1 MEDTNKNFMYNVI
14 YQIFIFIIPLVSTP
28 YVSRVL
34 GVDNIG
40 VYSYTYSFVY
50 YFMLA
55 SMLGINNYGAR
66 EIAKCSLDKNKLS
79 QSFFS
84 IYFLQLIC
92 NIFMIII
99 FYTFI
104 LFSNYNHKGIL
115 IIQSIFL
122 ISCAFDIN
130 WFFFGMEEFKITISR
145 NVIIK
150 VLSLIL
156 IFLLVKGKND
166 LWLYTT
172 VMSISTLISQLYL
185 WIFVRKRVSFCKVS
199 FREIFFH
206 LPKCLMLFIPIIAY
220 SIYRVM
226 DKTMIGFFVNT
237 TELGYYE
244 SAEKIINIPISF
256 VSALGTVM
264 MPHMAKS
271 SSEELEKKFTST
283 FYLCYLFITPMILG
297 LLVISKD
304 FTIIFFGEE
313 FLKTSNIIIL
323 LLPTVLFG
331 AMTNII
337 RSNYL
342 IPKSK
347 DRIYLISTAVGAII
361 NLILNII
368 FIKKYGAYGACI
380 GTVAAEFSVLLY
392 QIIYTKKEIDYLRN
406 LRGIIPIVLKSAIM
420 MIYLIIMRD
429 FIENIYVRMSIQIFG
444 AIVIYFMCNYKY
456 ILNDFLGRSR
466 GGNSLI

>member
-1 MEDTNKNFMYNVI
+1 MKNTNKNFIYNVV
-14 YQIFIFIIPLVSTP
+14 YQVFIFIIPLVSTP
-28 YVSRVL
+28 YISRVL
-34 GVDNIG
+34 GVNNIG
-40 VYSYTYSFVY
+40 IYSYTYSLVY

-66 EIAKCSLDKNKLS
+66 EIAKCSLDRNKLS
-79 QSFFS
+79 QKFFS

-92 NIFMIII
+92 NILMIVIFYIFII
-99 FYTFI
+99 FSYY
-104 LFSNYNHKGIL
+104 SHKGIL
-115 IIQSIFL
+115 LIQSIFL

-145 NVIIK
+145 NIIIK
-150 VLSLIL
+150 ILSIVF
-156 IFLLVKGKND
+156 IFALVKSYND
-166 LWLYTT
+166 LWLYSLI
-172 VMSISTLISQLYL
+172 MSISTLISQVYL
-185 WIFVRKRVSFCKVS
+185 WIFIRKRVSFCKVS
-199 FREIFFH
+199 FKEIFSH
-206 LPKCLMLFIPIIAY
+206 LPQCLILFIPVIAY

-226 DKTMIGFFVNT
+226 DKTMIGFFANT

-264 MPHMAKS
+264 LPHMAKS
-271 SSEELEKKFTST
+271 SDEELENKFSST
-283 FYLCYLFITPMILG
+283 FYLCYFFIIPMVLG

-304 FTIIFFGEE
+304 FTMIFFGEE
-313 FLKTSNIIIL
+313 FLKTADIIIF

-347 DRIYLISTAVGAII
+347 DKIYVMSTALGAII

-368 FIKKYGAYGACI
+368 FIKRYGAYGACI
-380 GTVAAEFSVLLY
+380 GTIAAEFFVLLY
-392 QIIYTKKEIDYLRN
+392 QVVYTKKDINYLRS
-406 LRGIIPIVLKSAIM
+406 LKRLIPIVLKSSIM
-420 MIYLIIMRD
+420 MTYLIIARRL
-429 FIENIYVRMSIQIFG
+429 IENIYVKIIVQMFG
-444 AIVIYFMCNYKY
+444 AIVLYFICNYKY
-456 ILNDFLGRSR
+456 ILNDFLGIS
-466 GGNSLI
+466 GKKNK

>member
-1 MEDTNKNFMYNVI
+1 MLNKMKSTNKNFIYNVI
-14 YQIFIFIIPLVSTP
+14 YQVFTFIIPLVSTP
-28 YVSRVL
+28 YISRIL
-34 GVDNIG
+34 GVNNIG
-40 VYSYTYSFVY
+40 IYSYTYSLVY

-66 EIAKCSLDKNKLS
+66 EIAKSSSNKKKLS
-79 QSFFS
+79 QKFFS

-92 NIFMIII
+92 NILMIII
-99 FYTFI
+99 FYNFLI
-104 LFSNYNHKGIL
+104 FSDYNHKEIL

-122 ISCAFDIN
+122 ISSAFDIN
-130 WFFFGMEEFKITISR
+130 WFFFGLEEFKITISR

-150 VLSLIL
+150 ILSLVL
-156 IFLLVKGKND
+156 IFTLVKSNND
-166 LWLYTT
+166 LWLYTLI
-172 VMSISTLISQLYL
+172 MSISTLISQVYL
-185 WIFVRKRVSFCKVS
+185 WIFISKRVSFFKVS
-199 FREIFFH
+199 LKEIFHH
-206 LPKCLMLFIPIIAY
+206 LPQCLMLFIPVIAY

-271 SSEELEKKFTST
+271 DDEELDNKFSST
-283 FYLCYLFITPMILG
+283 LYLCYFFIIPMVLG

-313 FLKTSNIIIL
+313 FLKTSNIIVL
-323 LLPTVLFG
+323 LLPTVVFG

-347 DRIYLISTAVGAII
+347 NKIYVMSTAIGAVI
-361 NLILNII
+361 NLMFNII
-368 FIKKYGAYGACI
+368 LIKKYGVYGACI
-380 GTVAAEFSVLLY
+380 GTIIAEFSVLLY
-392 QIIYTKKEIDYLRN
+392 QVVYTRKEINYLRN
-406 LRGIIPIVLKSAIM
+406 FKKIIPIILKSFIM
-420 MIYLIIMRD
+420 MICVIALGNLI
-429 FIENIYVRMSIQIFG
+429 ESIYVKIIVQVFN
-444 AIVIYFMCNYKY
+444 AIVIYFILNYKY
-456 ILNDFLGRSR
+456 ILNDFLGRSKK
-466 GGNSLI
+466 